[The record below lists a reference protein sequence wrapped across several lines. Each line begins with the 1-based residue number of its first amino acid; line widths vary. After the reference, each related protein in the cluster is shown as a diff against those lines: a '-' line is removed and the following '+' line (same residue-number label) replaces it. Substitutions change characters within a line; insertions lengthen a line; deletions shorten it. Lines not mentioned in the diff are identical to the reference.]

1 MQARNPSSSARETS
15 TNTLE
20 LDDDVSYIARTKAHG
35 MAVFHDSQGVDFKE
49 LAR

>member
-1 MQARNPSSSARETS
+1 MQARNPSSSAGETS

-20 LDDDVSYIARTKAHG
+20 LDDDVSNVALTKTC
-35 MAVFHDSQGVDFKE
+35 VDFKE